1 MAVNKNFVVKNGL
14 EVNENLLVADVDTQ
28 KVGIGTSVSSYELHV
43 LGGIGATDA
52 HFTGIS
58 SFNSDVRIGLGG
70 TVFTALRGGAG
81 KVGIGTTNP
90 IFALDVQSSAS
101 TGTTAVYIKGDAH
114 ITGALTIDSDVT
126 YDEVEGRNLSISGVG
141 TVTRFN
147 ATDIVGTSA
156 TITTIKGTTG
166 TIPTI
171 TASTKATVG
180 VLSATDAVVSGAA
193 TFNNDLSVLGNL
205 NVTGDLS
212 YDEVT
217 GRNINITGVSS
228 LAGIATF
235 NPNGSQITGLSTFDG
250 NVHLLDN
257 KTLYFGGTPG
267 TTTGDLQL
275 FHDASHSYIRDQG
288 TGDIR
293 VRASG
298 FDVRDSANALS
309 ILRAD
314 ASGFMATTGI
324 ATVGVAS
331 ITDVVVAG
339 ASTFTGQVTFNY
351 GSITFANVN
360 ATNQNVTGIGTVG
373 ILSATDAVVSGAAT
387 FNNDLSVL
395 GDLNVTGDIS
405 YDEQTARNLNV
416 TGIATIATLVGY
428 SSEFSGAIGF
438 SSQTS
443 ATASSTLV
451 GAAVTTI
458 NFIGGGATAHT
469 SADGTVQNLTLPP
482 AGASIGLAIA
492 LGG

>member
-14 EVNENLLVADVDTQ
+14 EVNDNLLVADVDTQ

-43 LGGIGATDA
+43 SGGIGATMLYVCGVTTV
-52 HFTGIS
+52 TGL
-58 SFNSDVRIGLGG
+58 V
-70 TVFTALRGGAG
+70 
-81 KVGIGTTNP
+81 
-90 IFALDVQSSAS
+90 SAE
-101 TGTTAVYIKGDAH
+101 
-114 ITGALTIDSDVT
+114 GALT
-126 YDEVEGRNLSISGVG
+126 VG
-141 TVTRFN
+141 GNTNIT
-147 ATDIVGTSA
+147 G
-156 TITTIKGTTG
+156 ITTLASAGGITTTG
-166 TIPTI
+166 
-171 TASTKATVG
+171 
-180 VLSATDAVVSGAA
+180 
-193 TFNNDLSVLGNL
+193 
-205 NVTGDLS
+205 GDLWVGGDLYVS
-212 YDEVT
+212 DDLVYDEVT
-217 GRNINITGVSS
+217 GRNLNITGVSTFAGETK

-235 NPNGSQITGLSTFDG
+235 NANGAQITGLSTFDG

-339 ASTFTGQVTFNY
+339 ASTFNGPTTFNY
-351 GSITFANVN
+351 GAITFANVN
-360 ATNQNVTGIGTVG
+360 ATNQNVTGIGTIG
-373 ILSATDAVVSGAAT
+373 IASITDAVVSGAAT
-387 FNNDLSVL
+387 FNNDITVL
-395 GDLNVTGDIS
+395 GDLNVTGDLS
-405 YDEQTARNLNV
+405 YDEVTGRNLNI

-443 ATASSTLV
+443 STASSTLV

-458 NFIGGGATAHT
+458 NFIGGGATAYT
-469 SADGTVQNLTLPP
+469 STDNSTVNVTLPP

>member
-14 EVNENLLVADVDTQ
+14 EVKDNLLVADGSTS

-90 IFALDVQSSAS
+90 IFALDVQTAAS
-101 TGTTAVYIKGDAH
+101 TGTTAIYAKGDVL
-114 ITGALTIDSDVT
+114 ITGKLDVTGDIT
-126 YDEVEGRNLSISGVG
+126 YDEVVGRNLNITGISTFNGDVHVG
-141 TVTRFN
+141 SALSVTGISTLASDGGITTTGGDLYVGGDLFVLD
-147 ATDIVGTSA
+147 DIV
-156 TITTIKGTTG
+156 
-166 TIPTI
+166 
-171 TASTKATVG
+171 
-180 VLSATDAVVSGAA
+180 
-193 TFNNDLSVLGNL
+193 
-205 NVTGDLS
+205 

-235 NPNGSQITGLSTFDG
+235 NANGSQITGLSTFDG

-298 FDVRDSANALS
+298 FDVRNSANALS

-324 ATVGVAS
+324 ATISTVNVDAGDVDVTYLRVSGVA
-331 ITDVVVAG
+331 TLPAG
-339 ASTFTGQVTFNY
+339 
-351 GSITFANVN
+351 IDM
-360 ATNQNVTGIGTVG
+360 TNINVTGIGTIG
-373 ILSATDAVVSGAAT
+373 IASISDAVVSGAAT
-387 FNNDLSVL
+387 VNGDLSVL

-438 SSQTS
+438 TSASTVIGAAITTLSIVGGS
-443 ATASSTLV
+443 ATA
-451 GAAVTTI
+451 AV
-458 NFIGGGATAHT
+458 
-469 SADGTVQNLTLPP
+469 SADGNTGTIYLPA

>member
-14 EVNENLLVADVDTQ
+14 EVNENLLVADESTQ
-28 KVGIGTSVSSYELHV
+28 KVGIGTSVSSYKLHV

-52 HFTGIS
+52 HFTGITTI
-58 SFNSDVRIGLGG
+58 NDTTRIGLGG
-70 TVFTALRGGAG
+70 TVLSGLVGGF
-81 KVGIGTTNP
+81 VGIGTTNP
-90 IFALDVQSSAS
+90 IFKLDVQSSAS
-101 TGTTAVYIKGDAH
+101 TGTTALYVKGDAH
-114 ITGALTIDSDVT
+114 ITGQVTIDSDVS
-126 YDEVEGRNLSISGVG
+126 YDEVTGRNLSISGVG
-141 TVTRFN
+141 TVARLN
-147 ATDIVGTSA
+147 ASSFVGTSG
-156 TITTIKGTTG
+156 TITTLTGTTA

-193 TFNNDLSVLGNL
+193 TFNNDVSVIGNL
-205 NVTGDLS
+205 NVTGDIS

-217 GRNINITGVSS
+217 GRNLNITGVSS

-235 NPNGSQITGLSTFDG
+235 SANGAQISGLSTFDA
-250 NVHLLDN
+250 NVHLPDN

-339 ASTFTGQVTFNY
+339 ASTFNGQVTFNY

-360 ATNQNVTGIGTVG
+360 ATNQNVTGIGTDG

-428 SSEFSGAIGF
+428 SSEFSGSVGFNSGGTVIG
-438 SSQTS
+438 
-443 ATASSTLV
+443 AS
-451 GAAVTTI
+451 VTTI
-458 NFIGGGATAHT
+458 NVVGGSSTAGV
-469 SADGTVQNLTLPP
+469 SADGNTGTIYLPA